1 MPVEPGKVMR
11 KRPLQAIQGISIP
24 GPGRNSRLK
33 LLTLAV
39 LILAS
44 FARFK
49 SPGEDYTLHA
59 NIIYR
64 FTKYIDWPDTKKS
77 GDFII
82 GIVGESP
89 LYDALKR
96 LSATKMVGT
105 QKIVVNKVSSSAG
118 VYNCHILFIGD
129 DESGSVKKI
138 SAATAGAPVLIVSE
152 SNGLARKGSCI
163 NFITVDDKLKLEI
176 NKTSIEQRN
185 LRIASELLELGI
197 IIK

>member
-1 MPVEPGKVMR
+1 MSTPG
-11 KRPLQAIQGISIP
+11 S
-24 GPGRNSRLK
+24 GRNTRLK

-39 LILAS
+39 LALTS
-44 FARFK
+44 FARIN
-49 SPGEDYTLHA
+49 SQDEDYTLHA

-64 FTKYIDWPDTKKS
+64 FTKYIDWPDNKKS

-89 LYDALKR
+89 MYDALKR
-96 LSATKMVGT
+96 LSASKTVGT
-105 QKIVVNKVSSSAG
+105 QKIVVIKVSPSAAA
-118 VYNCHILFIGD
+118 YNCHILFISD

-138 SAATAGAPVLIVSE
+138 AAATTGAPILIVSE

-163 NFITVDDKLKLEI
+163 NFITVDDRLKLEI
-176 NKTSIEQRN
+176 NKTNIEQRT